1 MSIQIGK
8 VTIYFSPFIIL
19 LAIFVVEFI
28 VITISIN
35 RRSKKIVKFFHAGEY
50 DKVIKDG
57 EKLLKYYQKAFRNK
71 NTMKV
76 IESLHWLLAISN
88 FSMMN
93 LDDFFV
99 HITFASPYHQA
110 KDFWLS
116 LYYICQDNLEEAQ
129 KYYDHI
135 DQTEEN
141 KVSITY
147 LDSLICYKQGD
158 ITSAT
163 EKMREVYQKLNYPV
177 LKRIA
182 NEWFYKE

>member
-8 VTIYFSPFIIL
+8 VTIYFFPFIIL

-93 LDDFFV
+93 LDDFFCSHHFHV
-99 HITFASPYHQA
+99 TVSSSQGLLVVFILHLSGQPGGSA
-110 KDFWLS
+110 K
-116 LYYICQDNLEEAQ
+116 
-129 KYYDHI
+129 
-135 DQTEEN
+135 
-141 KVSITY
+141 
-147 LDSLICYKQGD
+147 
-158 ITSAT
+158 
-163 EKMREVYQKLNYPV
+163 V
-177 LKRIA
+177 L
-182 NEWFYKE
+182 

>member
-8 VTIYFSPFIIL
+8 VTIYFFPFIIL

-28 VITISIN
+28 VVTLSAN
-35 RRSKKIVKFFHAGEY
+35 RRAKKIVKFFHAGEY
-50 DKVIKDG
+50 DKVIENG
-57 EKLLKYYQKAFRNK
+57 EKLLKSCRKSAKSQKG
-71 NTMKV
+71 MKA
-76 IESLHWLLAISN
+76 IANLHLMLAISN

-147 LDSLICYKQGD
+147 LESLICYKQGD